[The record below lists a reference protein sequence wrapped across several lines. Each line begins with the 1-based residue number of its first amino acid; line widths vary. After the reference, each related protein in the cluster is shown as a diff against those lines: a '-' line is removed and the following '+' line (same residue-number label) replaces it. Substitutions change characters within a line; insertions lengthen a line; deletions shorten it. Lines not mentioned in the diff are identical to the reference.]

1 MQMDLNS
8 IDDIHNEL
16 LIFVEQALNEIFG
29 VYDVNVP
36 AFKDKYLNFFTAKS
50 EFLID
55 VAKFVAQK
63 SKIFLDAKKS
73 EDREQNE
80 KLDKQ
85 IQDLQD

>member
-1 MQMDLNS
+1 MDLNT
-8 IDDIHNEL
+8 IEDIHNEL
-16 LIFVEQALNEIFG
+16 LIFVEQALDEIFG
-29 VYDVNVP
+29 VYDLNVP

-73 EDREQNE
+73 QDCEHND
-80 KLDKQ
+80 KLDKRISDMQ
-85 IQDLQD
+85 E